1 MGPAA
6 HGDTWYMSQVGVFRF
21 GTPGTPGTPVACN
34 GLVMGRRE
42 HTQANYYNFSTS
54 MIECTAGLTVP
65 RKNAELPKLTPVFK
79 HGGTKL
85 KR

>member
-1 MGPAA
+1 MV
-6 HGDTWYMSQVGVFRF
+6 HESSWSIQVWHTWH
-21 GTPGTPGTPVACN
+21 TWHTWACN

-54 MIECTAGLTVP
+54 MIDCTAGLTVP

>member
-1 MGPAA
+1 
-6 HGDTWYMSQVGVFRF
+6 
-21 GTPGTPGTPVACN
+21 
-34 GLVMGRRE
+34 MGRRE

-54 MIECTAGLTVP
+54 MIDCTAGLTVP